1 MIKKYFLFI
10 FIAASLSAN
19 AQTPN
24 VYQPYSF
31 QFYQKFDKYVYD
43 PKTRFHSSLKPYFAD
58 DSLLKAPLDSFY
70 NIGAETRKRSWIRRV
85 VRTQHLIQVS
95 NKDFTFYGD
104 FLPDYSIGREF
115 ATNKTTWQDSKA
127 FQFGGTIGKKFS
139 FYTSAYENQ
148 AKFPQY
154 LKNYVESNKVVPGQ
168 GLSNSY
174 ANNTNKNIDYS
185 YATAIISYSPNK
197 YVNFTL
203 GQDKIFIGDGYR
215 SMLLSDFATNYPLF
229 KITAN
234 IGNVQYSAIWT
245 SMQDPNA
252 TKFSYDAGARKKGG
266 IFHYLDWN
274 VNNRLSLGF
283 FDAVIWADKDDVGN
297 SRGFDPTYI
306 NPFIFL
312 RPVERNNGSP
322 DNAMVGF
329 TSKYKL
335 CKSATIYGQFILD
348 ELEAKN
354 FFSNKGSVRNK
365 WGAQLGIRGANLLNV
380 ERLNYLLEY
389 NTARPFTY
397 SSRSYGSSTTTSI
410 GNYGHFAEPL
420 AHPFGANF
428 REFVSILNYS
438 IDKIDFFG
446 KMNYGTYGT
455 DINGQNY
462 GKNINKP
469 YTTAVQHP
477 GQQDGAGQRIA
488 QGLKTNL
495 LYLDGRVSYL
505 LNPKYNLRIEL
516 GAVIRNE
523 TSSLASNQTKWL
535 TLGVRSSFRNLYY
548 DF

>member
-10 FIAASLSAN
+10 FIIASLSAS

-31 QFYQKFDKYVYD
+31 QFYQKFDKYVYN
-43 PKTRFHSSLKPYFAD
+43 PNTRFHTSLKPYFAD

-85 VRTQHLIQVS
+85 VRTQHLIQVT

-104 FLPDYSIGREF
+104 YLPDYSIGRELVQ
-115 ATNKTTWQDSKA
+115 NKTTWLDSKG

-139 FYTSAYENQ
+139 FYTSAFENQ
-148 AKFPQY
+148 AAVPKYLEQY
-154 LKNYVESNKVVPGQ
+154 IAATRVIPGQ
-168 GLSNSY
+168 SAYNSY
-174 ANNTNKNIDYS
+174 ATKTNNNPDYS
-185 YATAIISYSPNK
+185 YVTALASYTPNK

-215 SMLLSDFATNYPLF
+215 SMILSDFASTYPLF
-229 KITAN
+229 KVTAN
-234 IGNVQYSAIWT
+234 IGNVQYSAIWA
-245 SMQDPNA
+245 SMQDIRAKPL
-252 TKFSYDAGARKKGG
+252 SYDTGYRKKGG
-266 IFHYLDWN
+266 VFHYLDWN

-283 FDAVIWADKDDVGN
+283 FDAIIWADKDDLGN
-297 SRGFDPTYI
+297 PRGFDPTYI

-312 RPVERNNGSP
+312 RIVERNNGSP
-322 DNAMVGF
+322 DNALVGF

-335 CKSATIYGQFILD
+335 SKGATIYGQFVLD
-348 ELEAKN
+348 ELEGKN
-354 FFSNKGSVRNK
+354 FFSNTGSARNK
-365 WGAQLGIRGANLLNV
+365 WGAQLGIRGANLFNI
-380 ERLNYLLEY
+380 ERFNYLTEY
-389 NTARPFTY
+389 NVARPYTY
-397 SSRSYGSSTTTSI
+397 TSRPYGESKTTSI
-410 GNYGHFAEPL
+410 GNYAHFSEPL

-428 REFVSILNYS
+428 REFVTILSYS

-446 KMNYGTYGT
+446 KVNYGIYGLNFNS
-455 DINGQNY
+455 DNY
-462 GKNINKP
+462 GKDIFLP
-469 YTTAVQHP
+469 YNTVVEHP
-477 GQQDGAGQRIA
+477 GKTNGAGQRIA
-488 QGLKTNL
+488 QGLKTDL

-516 GAVIRNE
+516 GAVLRSE
-523 TSSLASNQTKWL
+523 TNNLANNQTKWL